1 MNKALLSLAALS
13 VLVLAGCDNAPDKDA
28 AVTVQTPPPASDTT
42 TIEIQVPEALAPAA
56 AALANPQQTID
67 DLRSRAATMSEQMKQ
82 DAVVAARRAAEDG
95 ARALGHT
102 EPQIIEA
109 GNVAERT
116 TRQAVGLQ

>member
-13 VLVLAGCDNAPDKDA
+13 VLVLAGCDKAPDKDA
-28 AVTVQTPPPASDTT
+28 AVTVQTPPASNTT

-56 AALANPQQTID
+56 AALANPQQTFD

-82 DAVVAARRAAEDG
+82 DAVVAARKAAEDG